1 LGPELQRAVYA
12 FNFSYYAEVYKMG
25 EARVTKVD
33 KKIGEIERLLKSKR
47 DEILEIAAR
56 HGATNVRIFGSAS
69 RGEAGEESDVDLLVD
84 VGPGRTPLLSGGTPG
99 RSGGAVGLQGR
110 RGKRTRDQAAYQ
122 RASPLGGGAAVRDK
136 KEQLKDVIEAIAIAR
151 SGGQDR

>member
-1 LGPELQRAVYA
+1 
-12 FNFSYYAEVYKMG
+12 MG

-69 RGEAGEESDVDLLVD
+69 RGEAREESDIDLLVD
-84 VGPGRTPLLSGGTPG
+84 VGPGRTPTFFPGGLLADLEGLLGCKVDVVSERGIKP
-99 RSGGAVGLQGR
+99 RIKERVLWEAV
-110 RGKRTRDQAAYQ
+110 
-122 RASPLGGGAAVRDK
+122 PL
-136 KEQLKDVIEAIAIAR
+136 
-151 SGGQDR
+151 